1 MDTQVET
8 QYVYLLQT
16 REFLNLNEPVYKIGR
31 SKQDNL
37 SRFSQYTL
45 GSVLLYQ
52 SSCYDNIK
60 LEKEIIAL
68 FKQKYIHKKTLG
80 REWFKGD
87 PDEMI
92 IDFCD
97 IVKNSLITRKVKNN
111 VLRSIRDA
119 FVDRNIQ
126 DVVVVEEHT
135 QDIDVVEE
143 HTQDIDVVEEHT
155 QDIDVVEEHTQD
167 IDVVE
172 KEDYYCCVLLDDVV
186 VVENDVVVEDDVED
200 DDVEDDDVEDD
211 DVEDD
216 DVEDDDVEDEVEG
229 SNNSFREKKFICMT
243 CEYGTNV
250 KSNLKKHCLT
260 NKHLLQVSPETGVPS
275 IITYNCHCKVCNK
288 GYKSQSGLWKHS
300 QVCKAPEVIV
310 PIAPEVVV
318 PIAPDEVGLLH
329 KKIDN
334 LERIILEMAKK

>member
-1 MDTQVET
+1 
-8 QYVYLLQT
+8 
-16 REFLNLNEPVYKIGR
+16 
-31 SKQDNL
+31 
-37 SRFSQYTL
+37 
-45 GSVLLYQ
+45 
-52 SSCYDNIK
+52 
-60 LEKEIIAL
+60 
-68 FKQKYIHKKTLG
+68 
-80 REWFKGD
+80 
-87 PDEMI
+87 MI

-155 QDIDVVEEHTQD
+155 QDIDVVEEHTKDIDVVEEHTKDIDVVEEHTQDIDVVEEHTQD

-186 VVENDVVVEDDVED
+186 VVENDVVVEDDVEDDDVED